1 MITIITGK
9 INSGKTTY
17 IKNLYQKDNIGD
29 GVISIKSMIDDTVDN
44 YQSLH
49 LKSNQLFSQVLRN
62 THTLNEDEII
72 CKIGPY
78 NFLKSGLNQSENLFH
93 QMIDNFISPIY
104 IDEIGLLELDEKHYH
119 NIFTEL
125 VKSGLDVI
133 FTVRTDLLDQVIKKY
148 NITNPKIIKI

>member
-119 NIFTEL
+119 NIFIEL

>member
-17 IKNLYQKDNIGD
+17 IKNLYQKDKKGD
-29 GVISIKSMIDDTVDN
+29 GVISIKEMIDNTVDN

-49 LKSNQLFSQVLRN
+49 LKSNQIFSQVLRN

-72 CKIGPY
+72 CQIGPY
-78 NFLKSGLNQSENLFH
+78 NFLESGLVQSSKLFH

-104 IDEIGLLELDEKHYH
+104 IDEIGLLELDDKHYH
-119 NIFTEL
+119 NIFKEL
-125 VKSGLDVI
+125 IKSGLDIV
-133 FTVRTDLLDQVIKKY
+133 FTVRTDLLDQIIKKY
-148 NITNPKIIKI
+148 NIKEPKIIRI

>member
-125 VKSGLDVI
+125 VKSGLHVI

>member
-17 IKNLYQKDNIGD
+17 IKNLYQKDKKGD
-29 GVISIKSMIDDTVDN
+29 GVISIKEMIDNTVDN

-49 LKSNQLFSQVLRN
+49 LKSNQIFSQVLRN

-72 CKIGPY
+72 CQIGPY
-78 NFLKSGLNQSENLFH
+78 NFLESGLVQSSKLFH

-104 IDEIGLLELDEKHYH
+104 IDEIG
-119 NIFTEL
+119 
-125 VKSGLDVI
+125 
-133 FTVRTDLLDQVIKKY
+133 
-148 NITNPKIIKI
+148 